1 MHPSAPHSSS
11 FDERQNRATTRDALP
26 AVVALVVS
34 ELVVASLDLD
44 TEAHPWHVAI
54 ALLPVI
60 PAIWLIW
67 VQWRV
72 IRRADEFQRIAHLEA
87 LGIGFA
93 VAMLAALTGG
103 LLDAADVGSS
113 AQWLQITFIGGIL
126 AWIAAMA
133 VRLRS

>member
-1 MHPSAPHSSS
+1 MHTPTPQSSS
-11 FDERQNRATTRDALP
+11 FDERQHRATMRDAVP

-44 TEAHPWHVAI
+44 TETHPWHVAV

-72 IRRADEFQRIAHLEA
+72 IGRADERQRSAHLEA
-87 LGIGFA
+87 LGIGFT

-126 AWIAAMA
+126 AWIAALA
-133 VRLRS
+133 VRVRS

>member
-1 MHPSAPHSSS
+1 M
-11 FDERQNRATTRDALP
+11 RDAAP

-44 TEAHPWHVAI
+44 VDEHPWHVAV

-113 AQWLQITFIGGIL
+113 SQWLQITFIGGIL